1 MRPDSLKTLTT
12 ATSTLD
18 RLAKELTDAQ
28 KKRLATVQANLVK
41 SGEEISTLSKSLD
54 ETTAHAATLGS
65 QLADRAREIDAAKVR
80 IADLEAQSRRV
91 VLLEKSVQ
99 DATEKSVRLAREVQ
113 ARDDLLAATRAEA
126 AAALLNEK
134 AARKTAED
142 AETQIRTLRESHV
155 TMGRQVADLTDLLA
169 AARGQI
175 KATNDAAPPRLSFNA
190 IVDNF
195 RQSVADL
202 NVKAVAA
209 ANGDEIPVF
218 VDDLQVE
225 LRAGLDV
232 ADGLHIV
239 PLAGAQLTPES
250 VSTVRFT
257 LRPSPRIQIVE
268 DDSTP

>member
-1 MRPDSLKTLTT
+1 MRPDSTKSLSA
-12 ATSTLD
+12 ATSALD

-28 KKRLATVQANLVK
+28 KKRLAAVQTNLTK
-41 SGEEISTLSKSLD
+41 SGEDIRTLSEAVEEATTRAETLDSL
-54 ETTAHAATLGS
+54 LS
-65 QLADRAREIDAAKVR
+65 KRVREIDASKVR
-80 IADLEAQSRRV
+80 IAAREAQTRKVST
-91 VLLEKSVQ
+91 LEKSVQ
-99 DATEKSVRLAREVQ
+99 DAAEKSDRLAREVQ
-113 ARDDLLAATRAEA
+113 TRDDLLAATRAEA

-134 AARKTAED
+134 AAKKIADD
-142 AETQIRTLRESHV
+142 AESQIRNLSESQV

-175 KATNDAAPPRLSFNA
+175 KATKDAAPPRLAFNA
-190 IVDNF
+190 IVDEF
-195 RQSVADL
+195 RRSVADL

-209 ANGDEIPVF
+209 SNGDEIPVF